1 MNPKHLI
8 SNREYITAYK
18 FSLLAGAV
26 FTCSLFGKDI
36 VHNEIRKL
44 NVVSRAI
51 SMRILGKNIVEKDV
65 QEAWHETIEIPKYF
79 LSSYNEKLKYYEIL
93 KGFIDVSVLACIITK
108 YNLDFSAEKLSE
120 LCVALNIFDNSNYN
134 FKRIELKTDDGRSVL
149 TSNITGNYIYIK
161 NIMSEKI
168 VDYIES
174 NFKSALKESCYGLGN

>member
-1 MNPKHLI
+1 MNSKHLI
-8 SNREYITAYK
+8 SNREYVTAYK

-44 NVVSRAI
+44 NIVSRAI
-51 SMRILGKNIVEKDV
+51 ATRILGENIVEKDV
-65 QEAWHETIEIPKYF
+65 QETWHKTIEIPKYF
-79 LSSYNEKLKYYEIL
+79 ISSYNEKLKYYEIL
-93 KGFIDVSVLACIITK
+93 KGFIDISVLNLIITR
-108 YNLDFSAEKLSE
+108 YYLDFSAEKLSE

-134 FKRIELKTDDGRSVL
+134 FKRIELKTDESSSVL

-174 NFKSALKESCYGLGN
+174 NFKSALKEF

>member
-1 MNPKHLI
+1 MNSKHLI
-8 SNREYITAYK
+8 SNREYVTAYK

-44 NVVSRAI
+44 NIISRAI
-51 SMRILGKNIVEKDV
+51 ATKILGKNIVEKDI
-65 QEAWHETIEIPKYF
+65 QETWHESIEIPKYF
-79 LSSYNEKLKYYEIL
+79 LNSYNEKLKYHEIL
-93 KGFIDVSVLACIITK
+93 KGFMDISVLSLLITR

-120 LCVALNIFDNSNYN
+120 LCIALNIFDNSNYN
-134 FKRIELKTDDGRSVL
+134 FKRIELKTDESHSAL

-168 VDYIES
+168 VDYIEF
-174 NFKSALKESCYGLGN
+174 NFKSALKEF